1 MADAIDA
8 FLDGMDFDEKIADEI
23 IELEEMEQKIA
34 EARQAK
40 QSVCIVKEEPSFQIH
55 FQSDSI
61 LLAWSSQTGEIDQN
75 AFQKQIDLDL
85 YLRFQGLKICTSKD
99 RVRVI
104 KELHADEE
112 SSTDLLSVAE
122 EACSFQESLRII
134 DRYRMRAAGKET
146 IWSMI

>member
-75 AFQKQIDLDL
+75 AFQKQIAQDL
-85 YLRFQGLKICTSKD
+85 YLRFQGLEINASED
-99 RVRVI
+99 RVQVTR
-104 KELHADEE
+104 ELHVEE
-112 SSTDLLSVAE
+112 ASVDLLTIAE
-122 EACSFQESLRII
+122 EACSFQEDLQII
-134 DRYRMRAAGKET
+134 DTYRLQALRKN
-146 IWSMI
+146 S